1 MQRGPSTGLDRQG
14 SETTLDIIQDM
25 FYPIYRSFLAAEPAA
40 VGDAGFGGSRKKV
53 DMIRLVAKD
62 IMSPRV
68 SLYANDKGSELVK
81 KPMINYP
88 ALPGVNDDL
97 EVIGIVS
104 DYDVLDA
111 LNEKRTVHEFS
122 AESLMSCGHAEHG
135 VCTEPLT
142 ISANM
147 LIDDIANT
155 LYKERVSVLPV
166 VDERRKLVGIIIRKS
181 IINTITEL
189 GVWPEVDFRK
199 RAA

>member
-1 MQRGPSTGLDRQG
+1 
-14 SETTLDIIQDM
+14 M
-25 FYPIYRSFLAAEPAA
+25 F
-40 VGDAGFGGSRKKV
+40 
-53 DMIRLVAKD
+53 
-62 IMSPRV
+62 PRV
-68 SLYANDKGSELVK
+68 SLYAKEKGSELVK
-81 KPMINYP
+81 KLMINYP
-88 ALPGVNDDL
+88 ALPVVNDNL

-147 LIDDIANT
+147 LIDDIVNT
-155 LYKERVSVLPV
+155 LYKERVSILPV
-166 VDERRKLVGIIIRKS
+166 VDEKKKLVGIITRKG
-181 IINTITEL
+181 IINAITEL
-189 GVWPEVDFRK
+189 GVWPDVEFRK

>member
-1 MQRGPSTGLDRQG
+1 
-14 SETTLDIIQDM
+14 M
-25 FYPIYRSFLAAEPAA
+25 F
-40 VGDAGFGGSRKKV
+40 
-53 DMIRLVAKD
+53 
-62 IMSPRV
+62 PRV
-68 SLYANDKGSELVK
+68 SLYAKEKGSELVK
-81 KPMINYP
+81 KLMINYP
-88 ALPGVNDDL
+88 ALPVVNDNL

-147 LIDDIANT
+147 LIDDIVNT
-155 LYKERVSVLPV
+155 LYKERVSILPV
-166 VDERRKLVGIIIRKS
+166 VDEKKKLVGIITRKS
-181 IINTITEL
+181 IINAITEL
-189 GVWPEVDFRK
+189 GVWPDVEFRK

>member
-1 MQRGPSTGLDRQG
+1 MVPGRQG
-14 SETTLDIIQDM
+14 SVTALDIIQDM
-25 FYPIYRSFLAAEPAA
+25 FYLIYRTSLSAENAA
-40 VGDAGFGGSRKKV
+40 VGDFGFDGSRKEV
-53 DMIRLVAKD
+53 VMTRLVAKD
-62 IMSPRV
+62 IMFPRV
-68 SLYANDKGSELVK
+68 SLYAKDKGSELVK
-81 KPMINYP
+81 KLMINYP
-88 ALPGVNDDL
+88 ALPVVNDNL

-147 LIDDIANT
+147 LIDDIVNT
-155 LYKERVSVLPV
+155 LYKERVSILPV
-166 VDERRKLVGIIIRKS
+166 VDEKKKLVGIITRKG
-181 IINTITEL
+181 IINAITEL
-189 GVWPEVDFRK
+189 GVWPDVEFRK

>member
-1 MQRGPSTGLDRQG
+1 MVPGRQG
-14 SETTLDIIQDM
+14 RRPPLTLYRTCSIL
-25 FYPIYRSFLAAEPAA
+25 IYRTSLSAEYAA
-40 VGDAGFGGSRKKV
+40 VGDFGFDGIRKEV
-53 DMIRLVAKD
+53 VMTRLVAKD
-62 IMSPRV
+62 IMFPRV
-68 SLYANDKGSELVK
+68 SLYAKEKGSELVK
-81 KPMINYP
+81 KLMINYP
-88 ALPGVNDDL
+88 ALPVVNDNL

-147 LIDDIANT
+147 LIDDIVNT
-155 LYKERVSVLPV
+155 LYKERVSILPV
-166 VDERRKLVGIIIRKS
+166 VDEKKKLVGIITRKS
-181 IINTITEL
+181 IINAITEL
-189 GVWPEVDFRK
+189 GVWPDVEFRK

>member
-1 MQRGPSTGLDRQG
+1 
-14 SETTLDIIQDM
+14 M
-25 FYPIYRSFLAAEPAA
+25 F
-40 VGDAGFGGSRKKV
+40 
-53 DMIRLVAKD
+53 
-62 IMSPRV
+62 PRV
-68 SLYANDKGSELVK
+68 SLYAKEKGGELVK
-81 KPMINYP
+81 KLMINYP
-88 ALPGVNDDL
+88 ALPVVNDNL

-147 LIDDIANT
+147 LIDDIVNT
-155 LYKERVSVLPV
+155 LYKERVSILPV
-166 VDERRKLVGIIIRKS
+166 VDEKKKLVGIITRKS
-181 IINTITEL
+181 IINAITEL
-189 GVWPEVDFRK
+189 GVWPDVEFRK

>member
-1 MQRGPSTGLDRQG
+1 
-14 SETTLDIIQDM
+14 M
-25 FYPIYRSFLAAEPAA
+25 F
-40 VGDAGFGGSRKKV
+40 
-53 DMIRLVAKD
+53 
-62 IMSPRV
+62 PRV
-68 SLYANDKGSELVK
+68 SLYAKDKGSELVK
-81 KPMINYP
+81 KLMINYP
-88 ALPGVNDDL
+88 ALPVVNDNF

-147 LIDDIANT
+147 PIDDIVNT
-155 LYKERVSVLPV
+155 LYKERVSILPV
-166 VDERRKLVGIIIRKS
+166 VDEKKKLVGIITRKS
-181 IINTITEL
+181 IINLITEL
-189 GVWPEVDFRK
+189 GFWPDVEFRK